1 MNTDAPIRWNCAE
14 WSASELNAKLRELA
28 EGASVELTGYAP
40 QAGQMGLGCGLER
53 RVNIDVVGGV
63 GDFLFFLGAEA
74 SLDVRGS
81 AGDCLGHSM
90 RSGRITVSGSAA
102 NAVAAYATGG
112 FIAVLGQARDYCAQG
127 LSGAD
132 VFVRSRVGNQAGHA
146 MRDGTL
152 VLGNGCGE
160 QLGSQMTGGVIY
172 VRGEVASKAPGLR
185 SERMKNADL
194 LRLSLL
200 LAEAGIKSQGSE
212 FQVFRPEGAAA

>member
-1 MNTDAPIRWNCAE
+1 MNTDAPIRWNCSD
-14 WSASELNAKLRELA
+14 WSPSELNAKLRELS
-28 EGASVELTGYAP
+28 EGAAVELAGFTP
-40 QAGQMGLGCGLER
+40 QAGQVGLCCGLEQ
-53 RVNIDVVGGV
+53 RVHIAVTGEV

-74 SLDVRGS
+74 SLDIRGN
-81 AGDCLGHSM
+81 AGDCVGHSM
-90 RSGRITVSGSAA
+90 RSGRISLTGSVGHAA
-102 NAVAAYATGG
+102 AAYATGG
-112 FIAVLGQARDYCAQG
+112 FIAVLGQARDFCAQG

-172 VRGEVASKAPGLR
+172 VRGEVASKAPELR
-185 SERMKNADL
+185 ADRMRNADV

-212 FQVFRPEGAAA
+212 FQVFRPQGAAP

>member
-1 MNTDAPIRWNCAE
+1 MNADAPIQWNCAQ
-14 WSASELNAKLRELA
+14 WSAGELNAKLRELA
-28 EGASVELTGYAP
+28 EGTTVELAGYRP
-40 QAGQMGLGCGLER
+40 QAGQVGLCCGLDR
-53 RVNIDVVGGV
+53 RVNIGIAGDV
-63 GDFLFFLGAEA
+63 GDLLFFLGGEA
-74 SLDVRGS
+74 SLDVRGN

-90 RSGRITVSGSAA
+90 RSGRLSVTGSVA
-102 NAVAAYATGG
+102 NSAAAYATGG
-112 FIAVLGQARDYCAQG
+112 FIAVLGQARAYCAHG

-132 VFVRSRVGNQAGHA
+132 VFVRSRVGHHAGHA

-172 VRGEVASKAPGLR
+172 VRGDVTSKAPGLR
-185 SERMKNADL
+185 QDRMKKSDL

-212 FQVFRPEGAAA
+212 FRAFRPEGVML